1 MRRRG
6 FTILEL
12 LISST
17 FLLLIIGMGSM
28 SLVSFLRGYQKFSV
42 TSVNQRAN
50 VQAMQS
56 FVMHLHS
63 AEQLYGTEA
72 FEKLDL
78 AQRPLQ
84 FFVYGTDGPVLE
96 TWKVSE
102 KKLWQ
107 DQRAIG
113 PAESVVVRLLPN
125 HYLEVVEDGNRALV
139 DWSDVVGPQ

>member
-1 MRRRG
+1 MA
-6 FTILEL
+6 
-12 LISST
+12 
-17 FLLLIIGMGSM
+17 
-28 SLVSFLRGYQKFSV
+28 LVSFLRGYQKFSV
-42 TSVNQRAN
+42 TAVNQRAN
-50 VQAMQS
+50 FQAMQS
-56 FVMHLHS
+56 FVRHLRS
-63 AEQLYGTEA
+63 AEQLYQTDP
-72 FEKLDL
+72 FDKLDL

-96 TWKVSE
+96 TWTISG

-107 DQRAIG
+107 DKRAVG